1 MMKVARSTGISQ
13 AMAALLL
20 AGSMTASVWAGEPH
34 YVNGV
39 EGIKGATLPPPG
51 LYGRIY
57 GVYYHADQL
66 KDNAGDTLPIDFD
79 VQVYALVP
87 RLIWVT
93 PYQVLGADYFTDISV
108 PFIRTDLSIGAAKID
123 AEKTGMGDICVEPLG
138 LAWHG
143 ARYDA
148 ALAAGVYLPVGEY
161 DKNDPASPGKD
172 MWTTMGTA
180 GATLYADDA
189 KTWSASILARYEIH
203 SQQKDEHVTP
213 GDDFHF
219 EWGLGKTLNKTLDV
233 GLTGYCYWQVTDNSG
248 KAAMPGKSR
257 VYAAGPEVNLFMPS
271 ILTFLSGRVLWE
283 FGAENNTEG
292 MLGAITLTKI
302 F

>member
-1 MMKVARSTGISQ
+1 MMKVARQMGITRV
-13 AMAALLL
+13 MAALML
-20 AGSMTASVWAGEPH
+20 AGSMPSFVWAGESH

-39 EGIKGATLPPPG
+39 EGIKGATLPPSG

-57 GVYYHADQL
+57 GVYYHADQM

-93 PYQVLGADYFTDISV
+93 PFQILGADYFADISV
-108 PFIRTDLSIGAAKID
+108 PVIRTDLSIGAAKID

-143 ARYDA
+143 TRYDA
-148 ALAAGVYLPVGEY
+148 ALAVGVYLPVGEY
-161 DKNDPASPGKD
+161 DKDDPASPGKD
-172 MWTTMGTA
+172 MWTSMGTA
-180 GATLYADDA
+180 GVTLYADDA
-189 KTWSASILARYEIH
+189 KTWSASILSRYEIH
-203 SQQKDEHVTP
+203 SQKQDLHYTP

-219 EWGLGKTLNKTLDV
+219 EWGLAKTVNKTLDV
-233 GLTGYCYWQVTDNSG
+233 GLTGYCYWQVTSDSG
-248 KAAMPGKSR
+248 TIAGAGKSR
-257 VYAAGPEVNLFMPS
+257 VHAAGPEVNLFMPS
-271 ILTFLSGRVLWE
+271 ILTFLSGRVQWE

>member
-1 MMKVARSTGISQ
+1 MKVARSTGITQ

-20 AGSMTASVWAGEPH
+20 AGSMIVSARAGEPH

-39 EGIKGATLPPPG
+39 EGLKGATLPPPG

-57 GVYYHADQL
+57 GVYYHADRL
-66 KDNAGDTLPIDFD
+66 TDSTGGTLPIDFD

-93 PYQVLGADYFTDISV
+93 PYQVLGADYFADIVV
-108 PFIRTDLSIGAAKID
+108 PFVRTDLSIGAAKIS
-123 AEKTGMGDICVEPLG
+123 AEKTGMGDVCVEPLG
-138 LAWHG
+138 LSWHG

-148 ALAAGVYLPVGEY
+148 AVAAGVYLPVGEY
-161 DKNDPASPGKD
+161 DPRDPASPGKD

-189 KTWSASILARYEIH
+189 KTWSASILTRYEVH
-203 SQQKDEHVTP
+203 SEKRDLHVTP

-257 VYAAGPEVNLFMPS
+257 VFAAGPEVSLFVPS
-271 ILTFLSGRVLWE
+271 LLTFLSGRVQWE

-292 MLGAITLTKI
+292 MLGAITVTKI